1 MLGDLPA
8 LVFSST
14 EPFCRQ
20 TVSDPLHGKSG
31 ESLCVWGA
39 CACDG
44 DWYRNWYQEV
54 GLCCDKPDLVVYGT
68 AQDNHTGK
76 CFPRFN
82 CQGHTETTTAG
93 IEGVFW
99 ASGWHLMALSS
110 CAGFAGMQNAS

>member
-1 MLGDLPA
+1 M
-8 LVFSST
+8 FSST

-20 TVSDPLHGKSG
+20 TVLDPSHGKSG
-31 ESLCVWGA
+31 ESLCVGGHVHVMGIGTEIGTKKW
-39 CACDG
+39 
-44 DWYRNWYQEV
+44 
-54 GLCCDKPDLVVYGT
+54 GLCCDKPDHVVYGT

-76 CFPRFN
+76 CFPRFS